1 MRSVKKRRPI
11 PRCESSTRYIT
22 VSLKGASTF
31 SGYTSFW
38 NTFIIKPFH
47 YRDSLTQGSM
57 SVKFPNAVETS
68 TQIFVVFESSGCS
81 YSGLLQREI
90 YDKDLRLCF
99 EKFFGDET
107 VRSPD
112 FPHCSFDKTCEM
124 VCSNM
129 FPRLCI
135 EE

>member
-1 MRSVKKRRPI
+1 MVSSFSEMSRRSVARVGSDIQRTCIGAFGTSKSVSFVLMRSVKKRRPI

-68 TQIFVVFESSGCS
+68 TQIFVVFRVIRLFILWPSTT
-81 YSGLLQREI
+81 R
-90 YDKDLRLCF
+90 DLRQ
-99 EKFFGDET
+99 
-107 VRSPD
+107 RSTTL
-112 FPHCSFDKTCEM
+112 F
-124 VCSNM
+124 
-129 FPRLCI
+129 
-135 EE
+135 